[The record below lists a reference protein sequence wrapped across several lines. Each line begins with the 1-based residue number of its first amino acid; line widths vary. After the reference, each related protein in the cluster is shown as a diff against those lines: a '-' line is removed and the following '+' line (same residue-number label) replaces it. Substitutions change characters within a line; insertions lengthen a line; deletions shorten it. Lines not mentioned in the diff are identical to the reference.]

1 VSKFRLEVVTA
12 ERTVFSGS
20 VDCVV
25 AWCAEGQVSVLA
37 HHAPMMALR
46 RPGDLVIRRDGQEEY
61 LAVGGGFLEVRP
73 DRVVVLA
80 ETCERAEEIDI
91 GRAEEARRRAQQ
103 DLSREEGG
111 AGASAAAEAA
121 LRRSLARLKVARR
134 FRSRRRSL

>member
-1 VSKFRLEVVTA
+1 
-12 ERTVFSGS
+12 
-20 VDCVV
+20 
-25 AWCAEGQVSVLA
+25 
-37 HHAPMMALR
+37 MMALLQ
-46 RPGDLVIRRDGQEEY
+46 PGDLVIRRDGEEDY

-73 DRVVVLA
+73 DRVIVLA

-121 LRRSLARLKVARR
+121 LRRSLARLKAARR
-134 FRSRRRSL
+134 FRSKRRTL